1 MTDKYPFTLN
11 RTGSSR
17 HRIALIDGPNMS
29 SLGARSKQVYG
40 TIRSL
45 DDLKAFVTS
54 AGSDIGVDVETFS
67 SNHMGDILEFIHGS
81 ADRVDGYIINPA
93 GLTTMGEAV
102 RHALED
108 TAKPAIEV
116 HFANI
121 SGAPGT
127 PRGLA
132 SGKLIS
138 TFTHTATGLCM
149 GLRQYSYIAALVGL
163 VMALD
168 DQGFLGGELANLETA

>member
-1 MTDKYPFTLN
+1 MTSKLSCTLT
-11 RTGSSR
+11 RAGSRR
-17 HRIALIDGPNMS
+17 HRISVIDGPNMS
-29 SLGARSKQVYG
+29 NLGARSKKVYG
-40 TIRSL
+40 SINSL
-45 DDLKAFVTS
+45 DDLKALVT
-54 AGSDIGVDVETFS
+54 ATGQDLGVEVETFS
-67 SNHMGDILEFIHGS
+67 SNHMGDILEYIHAS
-81 ADRVDGYIINPA
+81 ADRIDGYIINPA

-108 TAKPAIEV
+108 TTKAVVEV

-127 PRGLA
+127 PRGLM

-138 TFTHTATGLCM
+138 TFTHTATGMCM
-149 GLRQYSYIAALVGL
+149 GLRQYSYIGALVGL

-168 DQGFLGGELANLETA
+168 DSSFLGDGLPELA

>member
-1 MTDKYPFTLN
+1 MTAPIPFTLH
-11 RTGSSR
+11 RMSSRR

-45 DDLKAFVTS
+45 DDLKAFVT
-54 AGSDIGVDVETFS
+54 ATGSDIGVEVETFS
-67 SNHMGDILEFIHGS
+67 SNHMGEILEYIHAS

-108 TAKPAIEV
+108 TTRPVVEV

-132 SGKLIS
+132 SGKLRS

-149 GLRQYSYIAALVGL
+149 GLRQYSYTAALVGL

-168 DQGFLGGELANLETA
+168 DEGFLGAELPE